1 MSSQF
6 NLALIPDRAK
16 EHFEAHPNV
25 MVIEDDKIMGQMV
38 ADILTDVGFKV
49 TTAAN
54 GMIALDKLKQKRID
68 FIVLDILLPELD
80 GFEVYTRLQANP
92 ATKNIPVMIISAW
105 ADERNIGKAS
115 EMGIKHFLPKPFT
128 EDELM
133 YTILTLLID
142 NSKNSG

>member
-16 EHFEAHPNV
+16 EHFEANPNV

-49 TTAAN
+49 TNAAN
-54 GMIALDKLKQKRID
+54 GMVAFEKLKQHRID

-92 ATKNIPVMIISAW
+92 ETKNIPVMIISAW

-115 EMGIKHFLPKPFT
+115 ELGIKHFLPKPFT

-142 NSKNSG
+142 SSRNSG

>member
-16 EHFEAHPNV
+16 EHFEANPNV
-25 MVIEDDKIMGQMV
+25 LVIEDDKIMGQMV

-49 TTAAN
+49 TNAAN
-54 GMIALDKLKQKRID
+54 GMIAFEKLKQHRID

-80 GFEVYTRLQANP
+80 GFEVYTRLQANLE
-92 ATKNIPVMIISAW
+92 TRNIPVMIISAW

-115 EMGIKHFLPKPFT
+115 ELGIKHFLPKPFT

-142 NSKNSG
+142 SSRNSG